1 MWYMFLCSLL
11 SFQLGACA
19 VRCPSCESP
28 SLQVV
33 DSREAADAVRRRRA
47 CQDCG
52 HRFTTYE
59 RRGVFNCPRCLEDD
73 SRIEKTMSISGGTS
87 RHRKCGGC
95 GFVYE
100 THERLVGLEVHV
112 LKASGRRERFHRGK
126 LYRSVMVAGAK
137 RDIESPWAESVVNEI
152 ENTIVEG
159 GQSEVSSKLIARMV
173 MERLV
178 SQDEVAYV
186 RYASSY
192 FEAGGI
198 AEMLDVINETRHRRE
213 RTEIERTNLR
223 LVPSETSSQD

>member
-1 MWYMFLCSLL
+1 MWYLCSCVLL
-11 SFQLGACA
+11 GFQPGAGA

-33 DSREAADAVRRRRA
+33 DSREAADAIRRRRK

-73 SRIEKTMSISGGTS
+73 SRIEKTTSISGGTA
-87 RHRKCGGC
+87 RRRKCGEC

-100 THERLVGLEVHV
+100 THERLVGMEVHV
-112 LKASGRRERFHRGK
+112 QKASGSRERFHRGK
-126 LYRSVMVAGAK
+126 LYRSVMVAGSK
-137 RDIESPWAESVVNEI
+137 RDVESGWAESVVNEI
-152 ENTIVEG
+152 ENAIVEA

-178 SQDEVAYV
+178 IQDEVAYV

-192 FEAGGI
+192 FEAGGL
-198 AEMLDVINETRHRRE
+198 AEMVDVINETRHRRE